1 MGKLSFSVVIGK
13 PELISPE
20 SQTPAEFKYLSNLD
34 DQPGFRS
41 HMPFIHYYNQR
52 RAGERRDPATVIR
65 RALSKALVRY
75 YPLAGRLRHGEK
87 GKLVVD
93 CCAEGVVFREADADV
108 TLDRL
113 KLAAAGG
120 LRPPSP
126 FLSKFLLD
134 DIWGSAFVIDS
145 PLLRMQV
152 TRLKCGGFVL
162 AYTVNHCMCD
172 GYGVFQFITAVS
184 ELAREPNRSDLT
196 QPPVWA
202 RELLTPRSPPRP
214 SFPHR
219 EYDPD
224 PNMEP
229 DSSGSEIRDKTQI
242 SIFFTR
248 SDISALKSQINGPKT
263 PTFVAITALLW
274 RAWTRSLGLRSET
287 RLLVPI
293 DTRGHHQPL
302 LPVGYYG
309 VAVVVSCAV
318 APAKELVSRP
328 ISFAGGL
335 ISELKSRGSDKE
347 YRASTVDFIETER
360 RFWCRGEGTL
370 VVTDVSK
377 LRFADV
383 DFGWGPGL
391 YGGFARGG
399 VVDVAGLVV
408 TTLSG
413 YKREEDG
420 VEGLV
425 ALLSLPREAVDAFQD
440 EVHRGIAFRSALL

>member
-1 MGKLSFSVVIGK
+1 MAKLSFSVVIGE
-13 PELISPE
+13 PELITPE
-20 SQTPAEFKYLSNLD
+20 SPTPAEFKYLSNLD
-34 DQPGFRS
+34 DQPGIQY
-41 HMPFIHYYNQR
+41 HLPFIHYYNPR
-52 RAGERRDPATVIR
+52 RAGEQRDPPSVIR
-65 RALSKALVRY
+65 RALSKALVHY

-108 TLDRL
+108 TLDQL
-113 KLAAAGG
+113 KMVVAEG

-134 DIWGSAFVIDS
+134 DIWDSVFVTDS

-162 AYTVNHCMCD
+162 AYIVNHCLCD
-172 GYGVFQFITAVS
+172 SYGVFQFVTALS
-184 ELAREPNRSDLT
+184 ELAQEPNRSNLT

-224 PNMEP
+224 PNMT
-229 DSSGSEIRDKTQI
+229 SGSKIRYKTQMI

-248 SDISALKSQINGPKT
+248 SEISALKSQINGQKI

-274 RAWTRSLGLRSET
+274 RAWTRSLGLRYET

-293 DTRGHHQPL
+293 DTRGHHRPL
-302 LPVGYYG
+302 LPDGYYG
-309 VAVVVSCAV
+309 MAVVIPCAV

-328 ISFAGGL
+328 ISFAAGL
-335 ISELKSRGSDKE
+335 ISELKSRGFDKE
-347 YRASTVDFIETER
+347 YRASTVDFIEMER
-360 RFWCRGEGTL
+360 RFWFRGEGAL
-370 VVTDVSK
+370 LVTDVSK

-383 DFGWGPGL
+383 DFGWGPAL
-391 YGGFARGG
+391 YGGLARGG
-399 VVDVAGLVV
+399 RGGVADVAGLVV
-408 TTLSG
+408 TSLSR
-413 YKREEDG
+413 YKREDG

-425 ALLSLPREAVDAFQD
+425 ALLSLPRKAVNAFQE
-440 EVHRGIAFRSALL
+440 EVRRGIALRSAL

>member
-1 MGKLSFSVVIGK
+1 MAKLSFSMVIGE
-13 PELISPE
+13 PELILPE
-20 SQTPAEFKYLSNLD
+20 SPTPAECKYLSNLD
-34 DQPGFRS
+34 DQPGFRH
-41 HMPFIHYYNQR
+41 HMPFIHYYNPR
-52 RAGERRDPATVIR
+52 RAGERHDPVTVIR
-65 RALSKALVRY
+65 RALSKALVHY

-113 KLAAAGG
+113 KLAATGG

-134 DIWGSAFVIDS
+134 DIWGSVFVTDS

-162 AYTVNHCMCD
+162 AYIVNHCICD
-172 GYGVFQFITAVS
+172 AYGVFQFITAVS

-224 PNMEP
+224 PNMT
-229 DSSGSEIRDKTQI
+229 SGYEIGDQTQMI

-248 SDISALKSQINGPKT
+248 SEISALKSQINGPKT

-287 RLLVPI
+287 RLLFPI
-293 DTRGHHQPL
+293 DTRGHHRPL

-309 VAVVVSCAV
+309 VAVVVFCAV
-318 APAKELVSRP
+318 RPAKELVSRP
-328 ISFAGGL
+328 ISFAAGL
-335 ISELKSRGSDKE
+335 ISELKSLGSDKE
-347 YRASTVDFIETER
+347 YRASTVDFIEMER
-360 RFWCRGEGTL
+360 RFWFRGEGTL
-370 VVTDVSK
+370 FVTDVSK

-391 YGGFARGG
+391 YGGLARGG
-399 VVDVAGLVV
+399 VVDV
-408 TTLSG
+408 TLLG

-425 ALLSLPREAVDAFQD
+425 ALLWLPRETVDPFQE
-440 EVHRGIAFRSALL
+440 EVRRGIASRSALL